1 MAEEVCQRRGF
12 WGQGWLLVCFKGLK
26 GSDKMVEIEKYSFG
40 RMVISGQEY
49 REDLKIIQGRVVSGW
64 WRRKG
69 HRVTVQDV
77 LDVFQAKPDIL
88 VVGRGR
94 PGLMKVDPELA
105 KALEKENI
113 ELVDK
118 GTAKAVQEFNLL
130 AGQGADVAGC
140 FHLTC

>member
-1 MAEEVCQRRGF
+1 
-12 WGQGWLLVCFKGLK
+12 
-26 GSDKMVEIEKYSFG
+26 MVEIEKYSFG

-140 FHLTC
+140 FHLT